1 MFNNKLK
8 QACAALQ
15 QQVDEQAAIMQAL
28 DRASAII
35 TFDPDTTVLSANANF
50 LRTLGYRDSEEVVGR
65 KHATF
70 CLPEDAASP
79 AYRQFWERL
88 KRGESFS
95 GRVRRKAADGRIVW
109 LEASYNPILDP
120 TGRVV
125 RYMKFATDI
134 TASVDAE
141 AVMQAKLNAIDR
153 AMAVIEFAPDGL
165 VRDANDNFLNV
176 MGYRLDDIRGKHH
189 RLFCEDE
196 FTASAEYQA
205 FWHNL
210 ASGKL
215 FSGQIKRIA
224 RDGTP
229 RWLEASYNPVFGSD
243 GRTVISVIKFASD
256 VTANVLQ
263 QQQESESARFAY
275 RVSQDTLSMSNSAVD
290 SIRLNVDEIQKMA
303 DSIGQAGENVQALGA
318 RSGQITSIVQ
328 TIRDIAD
335 QTNLLAL
342 NAAIEAA
349 RAGETGRGFAVVAD
363 EVRKLAERTASS
375 TAEIGA
381 MVSEIQQRTR
391 TAVSHMEQ
399 VQAQVGQSVSLTEA
413 TGATMN
419 RISEGA
425 RSVVDAIG
433 QYATLKA

>member
-1 MFNNKLK
+1 MFNTRLK
-8 QACAALQ
+8 QACTALQ
-15 QQVDEQAAIMQAL
+15 QQVDEQTAIMDAL
-28 DRASAII
+28 NRTTAII
-35 TFDPDTTVLSANANF
+35 SFDLDTRVQSANANF
-50 LRTLGYRDSEEVVGR
+50 LRTLGYQHADDILGK
-65 KHATF
+65 KHAVF
-70 CLPEDAASP
+70 CTAEDLASP
-79 AYRQFWERL
+79 AYQQFWDRL
-88 KRGESFS
+88 QRGESFS
-95 GRVRRKAADGRIVW
+95 GRVRRKTADGRIIW

-120 TGRVV
+120 AGKVV

-134 TASVDAE
+134 TADVDTE
-141 AVMQAKLNAIDR
+141 AVMQAKLNAINR
-153 AMAVIEFAPDGL
+153 AMAVIEFSPDGL
-165 VRDANDNFLNV
+165 VRDANDNFLSV
-176 MGYRLDDIRGKHH
+176 MGYRLDDVKDKHH
-189 RLFCEDE
+189 RLFCDDA
-196 FTASAEYQA
+196 FANGPEYQA
-205 FWHNL
+205 FWRDL
-210 ASGKL
+210 IQGKL
-215 FSGQIKRIA
+215 FTGQIKRIA

-243 GRTVISVIKFASD
+243 GRSVISVVKFASD
-256 VTANVLQ
+256 VTAHVVR

-275 RVSQDTLSMSNSAVD
+275 HVSQDTLSMSNDGVD
-290 SIRLNVDEIQKMA
+290 NIRQNVDEIQKMA
-303 DSIGQAGENVQALGA
+303 SSIEQAGENVQALGA
-318 RSGQITSIVQ
+318 RSEQISSIVQ

-363 EVRKLAERTASS
+363 EVRKLAERTSAS

-381 MVSEIQQRTR
+381 MVSEIQQRTQ
-391 TAVSHMEQ
+391 TAVGHMEK
-399 VQAQVGQSVSLTEA
+399 VQDQAGQSVSRTEA